1 LNNWIFNEE
10 KEMPVCPSCNFSN
23 TEGTRFCV
31 KCGTPLQTDPS
42 APRTSDSSGGA
53 TTADS
58 SSPSLQETVLGSS
71 QKTTIDET
79 PPTYT
84 PDSGSIPTM
93 YAPYTPA
100 SPMGS
105 SSPGMTSSGG
115 GSAEQGGGFGAQGG
129 VPAPFGT
136 SASGSGAA
144 SSGAGGAGATSQ
156 VNPPLAA
163 IISFFF
169 PGLGLLLVPNKLPL
183 ALGIFGGSIVLI
195 IALVVITGILSYST
209 GSGTCTL
216 CAFPLALL
224 IQIGAALFT
233 YDTAAKLSND
243 QYKPIVFKK

>member
-1 LNNWIFNEE
+1 
-10 KEMPVCPSCNFSN
+10 MPVCPSCNFSN

-31 KCGTPLQTDPS
+31 KCGTPLQADPS
-42 APRTSDSSGGA
+42 APRTSDSLGGA
-53 TTADS
+53 TTDTS
-58 SSPSLQETVLGSS
+58 SSSLQSTVLAPS

-79 PPTYT
+79 PPPA

-105 SSPGMTSSGG
+105 SSPGMTSGGGQSAQGYSSGG
-115 GSAEQGGGFGAQGG
+115 SFGGAQQQSGGFGAQGG

-136 SASGSGAA
+136 PSTTSGGGGAA
-144 SSGAGGAGATSQ
+144 TTSQ

-183 ALGIFGGSIVLI
+183 ALGIFGGSIVLT
-195 IALVVITGILSYST
+195 LVLVIVAAFVSIGMNSNM
-209 GSGTCTL
+209 CTL
-216 CAFPLALL
+216 CIFPVALL

-233 YDTAAKLSND
+233 YDTAAKLSD
-243 QYKPIVFKK
+243 GQYKPLIFKK